1 MADNKTWMATTAGI
15 LDIVAGSLRIIVTL
29 LVALFFAALAI
40 FSRGDMTCFQRFP
53 IAITASVVITLAI
66 FSLIISILSIV
77 GGIYTLQR
85 KQWGMALAGSIAA
98 FFCSFP
104 LGIAAIILI
113 VLSKNEFE

>member
-1 MADNKTWMATTAGI
+1 MQKTWMATTAGI

-29 LVALFFAALAI
+29 LVALVFVAFAI
-40 FSRGDMTCFQRFP
+40 FSRGDVTRFQHLP
-53 IAITASVVITLAI
+53 IAITASVVATLAI

-85 KQWGMALAGSIAA
+85 KKWRMALAGSIAA